1 MLQDRQIA
9 DIVTTAAAA
18 AAALALV
25 LAVVANVRL
34 GRLRRSYG
42 ALQGD
47 GRQEDFVSAVGRQV
61 QAVEAL
67 RGEVGDLST
76 GLSAVRTDVARA
88 IRHVSVVRYDA
99 FPEMGGRLS
108 FSAALLDDGGDGIV
122 VTSINGRTESR
133 AYAKGIKNGRSEQSL
148 SPEEA
153 QAVSSAAGRP

>member
-9 DIVTTAAAA
+9 DIVTMAAAA

-34 GRLRRSYG
+34 RRLRRSYG

-47 GRQEDFVSAVGRQV
+47 GRPQDFVSAVGRQV

-67 RGEVGDLST
+67 RGEVSDLQT
-76 GLSAVRTDVARA
+76 GLSGVRTDVARA

-108 FSAALLDDGGDGIV
+108 FSAALLDDSGDGIV

-153 QAVSSAAGRP
+153 QAVGAATRAQ